1 MFVCVVRVFAGSVVG
16 VVERSLVGMKLSGSY
31 FVEVVF
37 ITSACFWRSPPE
49 ISMEYL
55 IMKSVRNC
63 LSVVVVV
70 VVFCVGGEG
79 GAVGVGV
86 EGVAAFA

>member
-1 MFVCVVRVFAGSVVG
+1 M
-16 VVERSLVGMKLSGSY
+16 
-31 FVEVVF
+31 F

-70 VVFCVGGEG
+70 VVVVFCVGGEG